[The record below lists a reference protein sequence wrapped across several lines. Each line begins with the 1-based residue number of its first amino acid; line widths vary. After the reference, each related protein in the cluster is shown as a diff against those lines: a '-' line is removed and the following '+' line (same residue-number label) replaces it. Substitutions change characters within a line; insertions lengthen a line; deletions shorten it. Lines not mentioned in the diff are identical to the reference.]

1 MRSATETVKNREED
15 MRESSS
21 LRSAYNN
28 ALLGLSKP
36 PAMPVVLT
44 LTTLCLL
51 SLMFVMIGRV
61 NHPRIVGVLS
71 GFLNVILFFPSG
83 AIYPIASFP
92 GWLKAFAKVN
102 PEAYAV
108 DALKSILFKGEGITG
123 IPGDVT
129 FLLIFT
135 SIMMTIAIA
144 TFKRTL

>member
-1 MRSATETVKNREED
+1 MTGI
-15 MRESSS
+15 S
-21 LRSAYNN
+21 LSRAGEQIFSI
-28 ALLGLSKP
+28 LI
-36 PAMPVVLT
+36 VII
-44 LTTLCLL
+44 LTTLGLL
-51 SLMFVMIGRV
+51 SMMFVILGRA

-108 DALKSILFKGEGITG
+108 NALKSILFKNAGLSTIS
-123 IPGDVT
+123 GDIA
-129 FLLIFT
+129 FLFIFT
-135 SIMMTIAIA
+135 VVMMTIAIA

>member
-1 MRSATETVKNREED
+1 MLMTGIPFSKGIGQF
-15 MRESSS
+15 SSI
-21 LRSAYNN
+21 LI
-28 ALLGLSKP
+28 
-36 PAMPVVLT
+36 VII

-51 SLMFVMIGRV
+51 SLMFVIIGRV

-92 GWLKAFAKVN
+92 GWLRAFAKVN

-108 DALKSILFKGEGITG
+108 DALKSILFKGASISG

-129 FLLIFT
+129 FLIGFT
-135 SIMMTIAIA
+135 SVMMTIAIV